1 MHGCFDIQDSLQDM
15 VCILIVCLNL
25 KILNSFLFSILNSFL
40 FSKNGICTQSSFSSS

>member
-25 KILNSFLFSILNSFL
+25 KILNSFLFS
-40 FSKNGICTQSSFSSS
+40 KNGICTQSSFSSS